1 MTMENAVKVV
11 LFIGLLVCSFVWGRV
26 YESKYQEKN
35 FSNQFLRVEPG
46 SAAHDQAAP
55 PLDDKNRPDWITGN
69 VALGMVVTDGH
80 HVSKV
85 SVGDFS
91 ALMVD
96 HDTGAVIAK
105 CVQ

>member
-1 MTMENAVKVV
+1 MTMESAVRVV
-11 LFIGLLVCSFVWGRV
+11 LFIGSLVCSFVWGRL
-26 YESKYQEKN
+26 YEAEYQEKN
-35 FSNQFLRVEPG
+35 FSNQFVRVEPG

-69 VALGMVVTDGH
+69 VALGIVVTDGQL
-80 HVSKV
+80 SKV

-96 HDTGAVIAK
+96 RETGAVIAK